1 METPFFILFALISVV
16 GSICVIT
23 LKNVVHAAV
32 ALLTSFLGVA
42 GLFLLMNA
50 EFIAVI
56 QILIYAGA
64 VMILFLF
71 AIFLLDIEKL
81 RTARTYLRQRKI
93 ALPFVGLFTIVLLAG
108 ASMVSTKGAV
118 TGAETPEYIASVG
131 GNIEAIGRV
140 MYTKY
145 LLPFEIVSI
154 LLLAAMI
161 GAIVISRRELK

>member
-16 GSICVIT
+16 GAICVIS

-32 ALLTSFLGVA
+32 ALLVSFLGVA
-42 GLFLLMNA
+42 GLFLLINA

-56 QILIYAGA
+56 QILVYAGA

-71 AIFLLDIEKL
+71 AIFLLDIDKL
-81 RTARTYLRQRKI
+81 KSARTYLRQRKI
-93 ALPFVGLFTIVLLAG
+93 ALPFIGLFTIVLLAS
-108 ASMVSTKGAV
+108 ASMVTTKGAKM
-118 TGAETPEYIASVG
+118 GSESPEYIESIG